1 MFSKAGKVQISLII
15 AQTVTNIHVVI
26 LVSFICSVSCIAAKH
41 LFGKDTPHHHL
52 PLSGS
57 YIY

>member
-1 MFSKAGKVQISLII
+1 MLSKAGKVQISLIT
-15 AQTVTNIHVVI
+15 APTVTNIHMTI

-41 LFGKDTPHHHL
+41 LLGKITPHHHL